1 MFNQEHPPWVGFEL
15 TTIVIIGTDWHLDFL
30 DTLLTAKDENG
41 TGLTDEEI
49 RNEVDTFLFAGNDDI
64 FIMTSFIIQCT
75 LKFQKEA

>member
-1 MFNQEHPPWVGFEL
+1 ML
-15 TTIVIIGTDWHLDFL
+15 T
-30 DTLLTAKDENG
+30 LTDENG